1 MIKRLRR
8 RKASGAEA
16 HWLPKKQIA
25 LLQLYDDGTLL
36 EKANEATLLSGHGC
50 WRRPGDGVTLW
61 VTSSRTTQLRTS
73 MRTLLTR
80 ALRELADKRKTLALL
95 SLEFC

>member
-36 EKANEATLLSGHGC
+36 EEANEAAWGRSRALG
-50 WRRPGDGVTLW
+50 WRDHWRVR
-61 VTSSRTTQLRTS
+61 TSSRTTQLRTS

>member
-1 MIKRLRR
+1 MIKRLGR

-50 WRRPGDGVTLW
+50 WRRPGDGVKLW
-61 VTSSRTTQLRTS
+61 VGEITGGCVLPQGRPS
-73 MRTLLTR
+73 
-80 ALRELADKRKTLALL
+80 
-95 SLEFC
+95 